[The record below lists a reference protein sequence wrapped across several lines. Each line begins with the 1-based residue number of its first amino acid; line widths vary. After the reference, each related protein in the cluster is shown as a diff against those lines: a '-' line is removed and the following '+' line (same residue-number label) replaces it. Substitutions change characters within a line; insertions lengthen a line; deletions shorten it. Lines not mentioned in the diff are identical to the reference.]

1 MSLHRPARLRAPAD
15 RDTLRGVANRA
26 DVVVVGAGLAGLRAA
41 QLLTAAGRDVV
52 VLEAADDIGGRVRT
66 DRVDGFTLDRGFQL
80 YNPAYPEGRLAWP
93 GLPIRQFSA
102 GVDVVRDGISHPLA
116 DPRRDP
122 RSLPATTRSLR
133 ALGATRGLT
142 AFGSYAARLG
152 TPLHP
157 RRTPAGAAEQGIGEA
172 LRSAGVDDAAFD
184 CLVRPFLS
192 GVLADSALESP
203 RGVADEILRTFL
215 AGTPGVPDGGMDQL
229 PRRLAAGLSVLT
241 SSPVLSAAAG
251 RVATADSEWLADDVI
266 VAVDDPSQLVP
277 TASATRWRALTTWY
291 FAAADLP
298 RRHTMLLV
306 SPDVRLA
313 NVAVMS
319 DVAPSYAPA
328 GRRLIA
334 ASAVG
339 FHDSAEAEQWAREDA
354 SRMLAVAPG
363 ELEVIAH
370 YPIATALPAVGGG
383 RAPAVSSG
391 LVLAGD
397 HRQGP
402 SINGALASGRRAAEL
417 LGA

>member
-1 MSLHRPARLRAPAD
+1 LRARVD

-41 QLLTAAGRDVV
+41 QLLAAAGRDVV

-66 DRVDGFTLDRGFQL
+66 DRIDGFTLDHGFQL

-133 ALGATRGLT
+133 ALGATRGLG

-152 TPLHP
+152 TPMHP
-157 RRTPAGAAEQGIGEA
+157 RRTPAGAAGQGIGEA

-192 GVLADSALESP
+192 GVLADSALETP
-203 RGVADEILRTFL
+203 RGVADDILRTFL
-215 AGTPGVPDGGMDQL
+215 AGTPGVPEAGMDQL

-251 RVATADSEWLADDVI
+251 RVTTAEGEWLADDVI
-266 VAVDDPSQLVP
+266 VAVEDPSRLIP

-291 FAAADLP
+291 FAADDLP
-298 RRHTMLLV
+298 RRHSMLLV

-319 DVAPSYAPA
+319 DVADSYAPA

-339 FHDSAEAEQWAREDA
+339 FHDSAEAGQWAREDA
-354 SRMLAVAPG
+354 SRMLAVAPRQL
-363 ELEVIAH
+363 ELIAH
-370 YPIATALPAVGGG
+370 YPIVAALPAVGSG
-383 RAPAVSSG
+383 RSPAVSSG
-391 LVLAGD
+391 IVLAGD

>member
-1 MSLHRPARLRAPAD
+1 
-15 RDTLRGVANRA
+15 
-26 DVVVVGAGLAGLRAA
+26 
-41 QLLTAAGRDVV
+41 VV
-52 VLEAADDIGGRVRT
+52 VLEAADAIGGRVRT

-93 GLPIRQFSA
+93 DLPIRQFSA
-102 GVDVVRDGISHPLA
+102 GVDVVCDGIAHPLA

-133 ALGATRGLT
+133 ALGATRGLG
-142 AFGSYAARLG
+142 AFGSYVARLG

-157 RRTPAGAAEQGIGEA
+157 RRTPPGDADRAIGEA
-172 LRSAGVDDAAFD
+172 LRAAGVDEAAFE

-203 RGVADEILRTFL
+203 RGVADDILRTFL
-215 AGTPGVPDGGMDQL
+215 AGTPGVPVVGMDEL

-241 SSPVLSAAAG
+241 DSRVLSAG
-251 RVATADSEWLADDVI
+251 PGLVTTVDTQWRADDVI
-266 VAVDDPSQLVP
+266 VAAEDPSSLVP

-298 RRHTMLLV
+298 RRPSMLLV

-339 FHDSAEAEQWAREDA
+339 FHDSAESELWAREDA
-354 SRMLAVAPG
+354 ARMLAVAPG
-363 ELEVIAH
+363 DLELIAH
-370 YPIATALPAVGGG
+370 YPIAAALPAVGAHRSPG
-383 RAPAVSSG
+383 VSSG
-391 LVLAGD
+391 VVLAGD

-402 SINGALASGRRAAEL
+402 SINGALGSGRRAAEL

>member
-1 MSLHRPARLRAPAD
+1 M
-15 RDTLRGVANRA
+15 
-26 DVVVVGAGLAGLRAA
+26 VVVGAGLAGLRAA
-41 QLLTAAGRDVV
+41 QLLAAAGREVV

-102 GVDVVRDGISHPLA
+102 GVEVVRDGIAHPVA

-133 ALGATRGLT
+133 ALGATRGLA
-142 AFGSYAARLG
+142 AFGAYSAKLG
-152 TPLHP
+152 TPAHP
-157 RRTPAGAAEQGIGEA
+157 RPTPPAHADQPIGEV
-172 LRSAGVDDAAFD
+172 LRAAGVDDPALD

-192 GVLADSALESP
+192 GVLADAALESP
-203 RGVADEILRTFL
+203 RAVVDDILRSFL
-215 AGTPGVPDGGMDQL
+215 AGTPGVPDAGMDQL

-241 SSPVLSAAAG
+241 NSPVLSAAAG
-251 RVATADSEWLADDVI
+251 RVTTADAEWLAEDVI
-266 VAVDDPSQLVP
+266 VAVDDPSSLVP

-298 RRHTMLLV
+298 RRHTLLLV

-319 DVAPSYAPA
+319 DVAPTYAPA

-339 FHDSAEAEQWAREDA
+339 FHDSVDAELWARGDA
-354 SRMLAVAPG
+354 ARMLGIAPAD
-363 ELEVIAH
+363 LEPIAH
-370 YPIATALPAVGGG
+370 YPISAALPAVGSG
-383 RAPAVSSG
+383 RSPAVSAG
-391 LVLAGD
+391 IVLAGD

-402 SINGALASGRRAAEL
+402 SINGALGSGRRAAEL

>member
-1 MSLHRPARLRAPAD
+1 M
-15 RDTLRGVANRA
+15 
-26 DVVVVGAGLAGLRAA
+26 VVVGAGLAGLRAA
-41 QLLTAAGRDVV
+41 QLLAAAGRDVV

-66 DRVDGFTLDRGFQL
+66 DRIDGFTLDHGFQL

-133 ALGATRGLT
+133 ALGATRGLG

-192 GVLADSALESP
+192 GVLADSALETP

-215 AGTPGVPDGGMDQL
+215 AGTPGVPEAGMDQL

-241 SSPVLSAAAG
+241 DSPVLSAQSG
-251 RVATADSEWLADDVI
+251 RVTTADAEWLADDVI
-266 VAVDDPSQLVP
+266 VAVEDPSLLVP
-277 TASATRWRALTTWY
+277 TASATTWRALTTWY

-298 RRHTMLLV
+298 RRHPMLLV
-306 SPDVRLA
+306 SPGRPPGQRRRDERRGADVRTGG
-313 NVAVMS
+313 S
-319 DVAPSYAPA
+319 PP
-328 GRRLIA
+328 GRR
-334 ASAVG
+334 VG
-339 FHDSAEAEQWAREDA
+339 GRVP
-354 SRMLAVAPG
+354 RLR
-363 ELEVIAH
+363 
-370 YPIATALPAVGGG
+370 GG
-383 RAPAVSSG
+383 RAVGPRGRGGDARRRARGPRADRPLPDRRGTSGGRAPARSPAVSSG

-417 LGA
+417 LGG

>member
-1 MSLHRPARLRAPAD
+1 MGRGGLRLGGF

-41 QLLTAAGRDVV
+41 QLLAGAGRDVV
-52 VLEAADDIGGRVRT
+52 VLEASDAVGGRVRT

-93 GLPIRQFSA
+93 DLAIRSFAA
-102 GVDVVRDGISHPLA
+102 GVDVVRHGMSHPLA

-133 ALGATRGLT
+133 ALGATRGLA

-157 RRTPAGAAEQGIGEA
+157 RRTPPGHADQSIGEA

-192 GVLADSALESP
+192 GVLADVALETP

-215 AGTPGVPDGGMDQL
+215 AGTPGVPDPGMDEL

-241 SSPVLSAAAG
+241 DSPVLTAAAG
-251 RVATADSEWLADDVI
+251 RVTTVDAEWLADDVI
-266 VAVDDPSQLVP
+266 VAVGDPSSLVP
-277 TASATRWRALTTWY
+277 SVSPTRWRALTTWY

-298 RRHTMLLV
+298 RRHPMLLV

-313 NVAVMS
+313 NVAVIS

-339 FHDSAEAEQWAREDA
+339 FHDSAEASSWAREDA
-354 SRMLAVAPG
+354 ARMLTVAPG
-363 ELEVIAH
+363 DLELIAH
-370 YPIATALPAVGGG
+370 HPISTALPAIGAD
-383 RAPAVSSG
+383 RSQAVSVG
-391 LVLAGD
+391 VVLAGD

>member
-1 MSLHRPARLRAPAD
+1 LRAAAD
-15 RDTLRGVANRA
+15 RDTLRGVANRS

-41 QLLTAAGRDVV
+41 QLLAAAGRDVV
-52 VLEAADDIGGRVRT
+52 VLEAADEVGGRVRT

-93 GLPIRQFSA
+93 GLAIQQFSA

-133 ALGATRGLT
+133 ALGATRGLG
-142 AFGSYAARLG
+142 AFGTYAARLG

-229 PRRLAAGLSVLT
+229 PRRLATGLSVLT
-241 SSPVLSAAAG
+241 NSPVVAAAAG
-251 RVATADSEWLADDVI
+251 RVTTGDAEWLADDVI

-277 TASATRWRALTTWY
+277 PASATRWRALTTWY
-291 FAAADLP
+291 FAAVDLP

-306 SPDVRLA
+306 SPDARLA

-319 DVAPSYAPA
+319 DVAPTYAPP

-339 FHDSAEAEQWAREDA
+339 LHDSGDAEHWAREDA
-354 SRMLAVAPG
+354 ARMLNVAPG
-363 ELEVIAH
+363 ELELIAH
-370 YPIATALPAVGGG
+370 YPIAAALPAVRIG
-383 RAPAVSSG
+383 RSPAVSSG
-391 LVLAGD
+391 IVLAGD

-402 SINGALASGRRAAEL
+402 SINGALASGRRAAEI

>member
-1 MSLHRPARLRAPAD
+1 MRSGAVRGS
-15 RDTLRGVANRA
+15 LRGVANRV
-26 DVVVVGAGLAGLRAA
+26 DVVVVGAGLSGLRAA
-41 QLLTAAGRDVV
+41 QLLAAAGRDVV
-52 VLEAADDIGGRVRT
+52 VLEAADAIGGRVRT

-93 GLPIRQFSA
+93 DLAVRAFAA

-133 ALGATRGLT
+133 ALGATRGLG
-142 AFGSYAARLG
+142 AFASYAARLG
-152 TPLHP
+152 TPAHP
-157 RRTPAGAAEQGIGEA
+157 RRTPPAWADQAIGEA
-172 LRSAGVDDAAFD
+172 LRAAGVDDAALE

-192 GVLADSALESP
+192 GVLADAALETP
-203 RGVADEILRTFL
+203 RAVVDDILRTFL
-215 AGTPGVPDGGMDQL
+215 AGTPGVPASGMDEL
-229 PRRLAAGLSVLT
+229 PRRLAAGVSVLT
-241 SSPVLSAAAG
+241 STPVLSAASG
-251 RVATADSEWLADDVI
+251 RVTTADAEWLADDVI
-266 VAVDDPSQLVP
+266 VAVDDPSSLVP

-291 FAAADLP
+291 FAVAELP
-298 RRHTMLLV
+298 ERHPMLLV

-319 DVAPSYAPA
+319 DVAPTYAPA

-339 FHDSAEAEQWAREDA
+339 FHDSAQAEQWAREDA
-354 SRMLAVAPG
+354 ARMLAVAPG
-363 ELEVIAH
+363 DLELIAH
-370 YPIATALPAVGGG
+370 YPIASALPAVGAARSAAISCGI
-383 RAPAVSSG
+383 
-391 LVLAGD
+391 VLAGD

>member
-1 MSLHRPARLRAPAD
+1 
-15 RDTLRGVANRA
+15 
-26 DVVVVGAGLAGLRAA
+26 VVVVGAGLAGLRAA
-41 QLLTAAGRDVV
+41 QLLVAAGRDVV
-52 VLEAADDIGGRVRT
+52 VLEAAEAIGGRVRT
-66 DRVDGFTLDRGFQL
+66 DRVDGFTLDHGFQL

-93 GLPIRQFSA
+93 DLAIRSFSA

-133 ALGATRGLT
+133 ALGATRGLGVF
-142 AFGSYAARLG
+142 ASYVARLG
-152 TPLHP
+152 TPQHP
-157 RRTPAGAAEQGIGEA
+157 RRTLPGRADQGIGEA

-192 GVLADSALESP
+192 GVLADAALESP
-203 RGVADEILRTFL
+203 RGVADDILRTFL
-215 AGTPGVPDGGMDQL
+215 AGTPGVPDAGMAEL

-241 SSPVLSAAAG
+241 DSPVLSVQAG
-251 RVATADSEWLADDVI
+251 RVTTADAEWLADDVV
-266 VAVDDPSQLVP
+266 VAVDDPPSLVP

-298 RRHTMLLV
+298 RRHLMLLV
-306 SPDVRLA
+306 APDVRLA
-313 NVAVMS
+313 NAAVMS

-328 GRRLIA
+328 GRRLVA

-339 FHDSAEAEQWAREDA
+339 FHDSAEAERWAREDA
-354 SRMLAVAPG
+354 ARMLAVAPG
-363 ELEVIAH
+363 DLEPIAH
-370 YPIATALPAVGGG
+370 YPISAALPVVDTG
-383 RAPAVSSG
+383 RSPAVSSG
-391 LVLAGD
+391 ILLAGD

-402 SINGALASGRRAAEL
+402 SINGALGSGRRAAEL

>member
-1 MSLHRPARLRAPAD
+1 
-15 RDTLRGVANRA
+15 VANRA

-41 QLLTAAGRDVV
+41 QLLAAAGRDVV
-52 VLEAADDIGGRVRT
+52 VLEAADAIGGRVRT
-66 DRVDGFTLDRGFQL
+66 DRIDGFTLDRGFQL

-93 GLPIRQFSA
+93 GLQVHQFSA
-102 GVDVVRDGISHPLA
+102 GVDVVRDGTSHPLT

-133 ALGATRGLT
+133 ALGATRGLA
-142 AFGSYAARLG
+142 AFGAYAARLG
-152 TPLHP
+152 TPVHP
-157 RRTPAGAAEQGIGEA
+157 RRTPPGKADQSIGEA
-172 LRSAGVDDAAFD
+172 LRSSGVDEAAFD

-192 GVLADSALESP
+192 GVLADEGLESP
-203 RGVADEILRTFL
+203 RGVVDVILRTFL
-215 AGTPGVPDGGMDQL
+215 AGTPGVPDAGMDEL
-229 PRRLAAGLSVLT
+229 PRRLATGLSVLT
-241 SSPVLSAAAG
+241 DSPVLSVAAG
-251 RVATADSEWLADDVI
+251 RVTTADTEWLAEDVI
-266 VAVDDPSQLVP
+266 VAVEDPSSLVP

-291 FAAADLP
+291 FTAADLP
-298 RRHTMLLV
+298 RRHPMLVV
-306 SPDVRLA
+306 SPDARLA

-339 FHDSAEAEQWAREDA
+339 FHDSAEAELWARDDA
-354 SRMLAVAPG
+354 ARMLAVASG
-363 ELEVIAH
+363 ELELITH
-370 YPIATALPAVGGG
+370 HPIAAALPAVGAS
-383 RAPAVSSG
+383 RSPAVTSG
-391 LVLAGD
+391 VILAGD